1 MGLACCGIH
10 QRSQRVYSNDE
21 DNIVEILKAVPKIS
35 TLTQMELEEL
45 ASRLERK
52 CFLKDEY
59 MMKVDEVGIEF
70 YIIIS
75 GVCKVLDREGK
86 QVAELGSGD
95 FVGEMALIEK
105 KPRNASVKCVENC
118 ETLVADKYLFESV
131 LGEHST
137 VRFGKR
143 HAGSTVL
150 TMRKDEEEEKEDVVG
165 RIDKSNAEVQW
176 IYDCVRSNILFAN
189 LENQSRLKIIKMM
202 YLEDVPENYD
212 LIKQNALK
220 GDTFYVIREGSF
232 AVIIDRTRVAK
243 LVKGQC
249 FGELALMQDAPRA
262 ASIRAIEKSQVWTL
276 QRSFFQDEFAIAKQK
291 MHQQR
296 LEWLKDVELFRSISS
311 RQLSMIGEALEMM
324 IYSKGQVIIREGAVG
339 DRFYVVKSGYVR
351 WETSN
356 GETGERREG
365 EYFGE
370 RALIKNLTR
379 AATVTATTQSVCLE
393 LKKQDFQDL
402 LSSEYET
409 MKNKIIVETAATQ
422 EFLRKISLAQNRRS
436 RYSSS
441 QATSS
446 RFEDLE
452 SVGMLPRGRVIFL
465 GSTYNSSLKQE
476 HSQRSCR
483 RILDSVKIDYDDI
496 DGAKPEHKDLRNRL
510 WDVSKKRGVYPQV
523 FVEDGQGIITYIGDY
538 DVIEHLNE
546 FKGKGVALLETFGNY
561 INLGEGWQTDSGE
574 EIYSMS

>member
-21 DNIVEILKAVPKIS
+21 DTIVEILKAVPKIS

-45 ASRLERK
+45 ASRLEQK
-52 CFLKDEY
+52 KFKKDEY

-75 GVCKVLDREGK
+75 GVCKVLDRDGK

-105 KPRNASVKCVENC
+105 KPRNATVKCVENC
-118 ETLVADKYLFESV
+118 ETLVADKNLFDSV

-143 HAGSTVL
+143 HAGSSAVS
-150 TMRKDEEEEKEDVVG
+150 MRKDEKEEKEDGV
-165 RIDKSNAEVQW
+165 RRTDKSKAEVQW
-176 IYDCVRSNILFAN
+176 VYDCVRNNILFAN
-189 LENQSRLKIIKMM
+189 LEYKSRVEIIKMM
-202 YLEDVPENYD
+202 YLEDVPKNYD

-220 GDTFYVIREGSF
+220 GDTFYLIREGSF
-232 AVIIDRTRVAK
+232 AVIIDGTRVAK
-243 LVKGQC
+243 LVKGHC
-249 FGELALMQDAPRA
+249 FGELALMQDARRA
-262 ASIRAIEKSQVWTL
+262 ASIRAIEKSEVWTL
-276 QRSFFQDEFAIAKQK
+276 KQSFFQDELAVAKEK

-296 LEWLKDVELFRSISS
+296 LEWLKDVKLFRCMSS
-311 RQLSMIGEALEMM
+311 RQLSTIGEALEMM

-339 DRFYVVKSGYVR
+339 DRFYVVKSGHFR

-356 GETGERREG
+356 GETGVRREG

-370 RALIKNLTR
+370 RALIKNQTR
-379 AATVTATTQSVCLE
+379 AATVTAISQSVCLE
-393 LKKQDFQDL
+393 LKKRDFQDL

-409 MKNKIIVETAATQ
+409 MKKKIMLEMNATQ
-422 EFLRKISLAQNRRS
+422 EFLRKISWAQNRRS

-441 QATSS
+441 QGNSS
-446 RFEDLE
+446 NLG
-452 SVGMLPRGRVIFL
+452 SVGILARGRVIFL

-476 HSQRSCR
+476 HSQRNCR
-483 RILDSVKIDYDDI
+483 RILDSIKIDYDDI
-496 DGAKPEHKDLRNRL
+496 DGAMPEHKDLRNRL

-523 FVEDGQGIITYIGDY
+523 FVEDGEGKITYIGDY
-538 DVIEHLNE
+538 EVIEHLNE
-546 FKGKGVALLETFGNY
+546 FKGKGVALLEKFRIY